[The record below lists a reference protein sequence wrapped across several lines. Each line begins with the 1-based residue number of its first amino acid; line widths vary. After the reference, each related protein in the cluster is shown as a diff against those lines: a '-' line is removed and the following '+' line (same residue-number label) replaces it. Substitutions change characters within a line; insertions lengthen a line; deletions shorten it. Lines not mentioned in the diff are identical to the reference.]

1 MAKTLVAIIGAGT
14 IGADVA
20 LDLALHD
27 YDVILKDISAEILK
41 TAQNKIR
48 SSYRFTKMINKSVFL
63 PPIDY
68 VFDSINMTL
77 DYSDF
82 EKADLLIENIQEDY
96 EAKKNV
102 YLELSKVFNENA
114 IYGVNTSCISITK
127 IAALLPKPDNVIG
140 THFMNPVPLSK
151 MVEVVR
157 GYHTSETTVEKT
169 KIFVKSI
176 KKQPVVVNDSPGF
189 VTNRVMMLTINEC
202 IWLVHDQVAEPKAID
217 TIFKL
222 GFSHKMGP
230 LATADLIGLD
240 TILNSLTVLYEGYND
255 PKYRP
260 CPLLKK
266 MVDAGI
272 LGKKSGKGFFNYRS
286 SPEELI

>member
-1 MAKTLVAIIGAGT
+1 MGSKLVAVIGAGT
-14 IGADVA
+14 IGVDVA
-20 LDLALHD
+20 LDFALHN
-27 YDVILKDISAEILK
+27 YRVILKDISHEILEY
-41 TAQNKIR
+41 AQNKIR
-48 SSYRFTKMINKSVFL
+48 NSYRFTKMIKKTESL
-63 PPIDY
+63 PPIDT
-68 VFDSINMTL
+68 VLKSISMTL
-77 DYSDF
+77 DYKDF
-82 EKADLLIENIQEDY
+82 EKVDLVIENIKEDY
-96 EAKKNV
+96 QAKKKV
-102 YLELSKVFNENA
+102 YLELSKVFNETA

-127 IAALLPKPDNVIG
+127 IAALLPNPDKVIG

-157 GYHTSETTVEKT
+157 GYHTSATTVEKT
-169 KIFVKSI
+169 KQFIKSL
-176 KKQPVVVNDSPGF
+176 KKQAVVVNDLPGF

-217 TIFKL
+217 TIFRL

-240 TILNSLTVLYEGYND
+240 TILNSINVLYDAYND

-272 LGKKSGKGFFNYRS
+272 LGKKSGKGFFNY
-286 SPEELI
+286 